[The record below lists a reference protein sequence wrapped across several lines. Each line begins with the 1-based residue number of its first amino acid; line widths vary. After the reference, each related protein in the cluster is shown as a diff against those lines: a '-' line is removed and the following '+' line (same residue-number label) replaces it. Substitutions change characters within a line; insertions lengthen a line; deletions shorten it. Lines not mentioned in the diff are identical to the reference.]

1 MSIRLNIYVRLLPL
15 PRSCDASTMMD
26 TRPPDI
32 PEAPDE
38 SAQDEAAPLLS
49 VGEAAARLG
58 ITPRAV
64 RQRIEGG
71 KLPGTMLDGRW
82 YVPGDVI
89 ENRPRISRASR
100 PRATHT
106 PPAPPSPVTGH
117 GEGKSEAEAPHASL
131 TSSPLPPQEEPS
143 RFPIQDA
150 TRASLEAVMYEW
162 LTPLVDRIAELER
175 ERGRLLERVENA
187 EHARTEADRAYAR
200 VEEERAMLTRII
212 ATREQAR
219 LPEATPAPLP
229 KPGGLQVF
237 FRWLTGKE

>member
-1 MSIRLNIYVRLLPL
+1 MM
-15 PRSCDASTMMD
+15 DAS
-26 TRPPDI
+26 PPDI
-32 PEAPDE
+32 PPARDE
-38 SAQDEAAPLLS
+38 SAQGDAAPLLS

-82 YVPGDVI
+82 YVPVDAV
-89 ENRPRISRASR
+89 ENRPRPAQRAPARASR
-100 PRATHT
+100 PRATDT
-106 PPAPPSPVTGH
+106 PPAPPSPVTAH
-117 GEGKSEAEAPHASL
+117 GEGASEAEAPHASP
-131 TSSPLPPQEEPS
+131 TSPPLPPREESS

-150 TRASLEAVMYEW
+150 TRASLEAVMHEW

-187 EHARTEADRAYAR
+187 EHARTEAERAYAR

-212 ATREQAR
+212 AAREEVST
-219 LPEATPAPLP
+219 PEAVPPRPAQS
-229 KPGGLQVF
+229 GGLQAF